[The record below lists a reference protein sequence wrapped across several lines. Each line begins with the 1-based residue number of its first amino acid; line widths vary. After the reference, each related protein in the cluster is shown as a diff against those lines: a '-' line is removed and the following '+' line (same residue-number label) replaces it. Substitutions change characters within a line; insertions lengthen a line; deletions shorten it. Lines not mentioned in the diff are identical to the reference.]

1 MWLKRVRTQREQYEL
16 LKGKKKS
23 YMTQDHIYSLEELGF
38 VCFLHEIRAQQDKKM
53 YVAIQLAAK
62 KKVKESHIASDIISG
77 AILAFKSEI
86 FDAAASA
93 AVAAA
98 AAVASAN
105 SAEVRQEITNFAS
118 VDLANALV
126 EGVAVD
132 EEEIFACV
140 LRSVTTNKMS
150 GRL

>member
-1 MWLKRVRTQREQYEL
+1 MWRNRVRTQREQYTL
-16 LKGKKKS
+16 LKGGKTS
-23 YMTQDHIYSLEELGF
+23 SMTQGHIYTLEELGF
-38 VCFLHEIRAQQDKKM
+38 VWLLPAQQDKKLEK
-53 YVAIQLAAK
+53 AIQLAAK
-62 KKVKESHIASDIISG
+62 KKREESHVASDIISS
-77 AILAFKSEI
+77 AIAASNPEI
-86 FDAAASA
+86 SDAATSA

-105 SAEVRQEITNFAS
+105 LAEVGQEITNFAS

-140 LRSVTTNKMS
+140 LRSVITNKMS

>member
-1 MWLKRVRTQREQYEL
+1 
-16 LKGKKKS
+16 
-23 YMTQDHIYSLEELGF
+23 MTQDHIYSLEELGF

-53 YVAIQLAAK
+53 HKAIKLAAK
-62 KKVKESHIASDIISG
+62 KKLKESYIASDIISG
-77 AILAFKSEI
+77 AIPAVNPEI

-105 SAEVRQEITNFAS
+105 SAEVGQEITNFAS

-140 LRSVTTNKMS
+140 LRSVITNKMS